1 MHVCCGSAPAESFCH
16 FFILFFF
23 LSFWCSF
30 LPFPRHLHPVILNF
44 TIALTIFPMSDSYLT
59 LSAPGESQFVEKR
72 SRFISFA
79 FPITSEDEA
88 KDIVAGIRKKYY
100 DARHVCYAY
109 ALGYDVWTDEYDPV
123 ARGTAI
129 MRANDD
135 GEPGGSAGKPILGQ
149 LRGRSL
155 TNVLVVVVR
164 YFGGVKLGTGGLAV
178 AYKTGA
184 SDALDAAVIEE
195 RLIMARFRVDVP
207 YTEADTAMR
216 FIRDGGADITDRE
229 YTATSTIL
237 TVEMRQSLEEGVR
250 ERLAKIY
257 TLKFVD

>member
-1 MHVCCGSAPAESFCH
+1 MLA
-16 FFILFFF
+16 
-23 LSFWCSF
+23 
-30 LPFPRHLHPVILNF
+30 
-44 TIALTIFPMSDSYLT
+44 DSYLT
-59 LSAPGESQFVEKR
+59 LSETGEAQFVEKR
-72 SRFISFA
+72 SRFLAFA
-79 FPITSEDEA
+79 HPITSEDEA
-88 KDIVAGIRKKYY
+88 KDIVASIRKEYY

-109 ALGYDVWTDEYDPV
+109 VMGYDVWTEDYDPV

-149 LRGRSL
+149 LRARGV
-155 TNVLVVVVR
+155 TNTLLAVVR

-178 AYKTGA
+178 AYKTA
-184 SDALDAAVIEE
+184 AAEALDAAVIEE
-195 RLIMARFRVDVP
+195 RLIMSVVKVEVP

-216 FIRDGGADITDRE
+216 FVRDGGAEITARD

-237 TVEMRQSLEEGVR
+237 TIEMRQSLEPAIR

-257 TLKFVD
+257 TLRFLDD

>member
-1 MHVCCGSAPAESFCH
+1 MLA
-16 FFILFFF
+16 
-23 LSFWCSF
+23 
-30 LPFPRHLHPVILNF
+30 
-44 TIALTIFPMSDSYLT
+44 DSYLT
-59 LSAPGESQFVEKR
+59 LSETGEAQFVEKR
-72 SRFISFA
+72 SRFLAFA
-79 FPITSEDEA
+79 HPITSEDEA
-88 KDIVAGIRKKYY
+88 KDIVASIRKEYY

-109 ALGYDVWTDEYDPV
+109 VMGYDVWTEDYDPV

-149 LRGRSL
+149 LRARGV
-155 TNVLVVVVR
+155 TNTLVAVVR

-178 AYKTGA
+178 AYKTA
-184 SDALDAAVIEE
+184 AAEALDAAVIEE
-195 RLIMARFRVDVP
+195 RLIMSVVKVEVP

-216 FIRDGGADITDRE
+216 FVRDGGAEITARD

-237 TVEMRQSLEEGVR
+237 TIEMRQSLEPAIR

-257 TLKFVD
+257 TLRFLDD